1 MLAATYLYLFS
12 FVLFKWWHLQWGH
25 INRTPNLAVHNL
37 PVSEWAKSLLFFV
50 PPDEVLN
57 TSIVMSLWGRDSS
70 ICDPFCCN
78 YTPSTKWDM
87 TWVSIASSS
96 LAVFFV
102 WGFLFFLEPLQCL
115 FCRPSVKPTF
125 VWGTDILNNDRW
137 KTWGRTRCNDKVETL
152 DRNRQVRL

>member
-37 PVSEWAKSLLFFV
+37 PVSEWAKSFLFFV

-102 WGFLFFLEPLQCL
+102 WGFLFFWNHFNVFSAGHLSSLLLYEGLIFL
-115 FCRPSVKPTF
+115 IM
-125 VWGTDILNNDRW
+125 TDEKREGVPDVMTRW
-137 KTWGRTRCNDKVETL
+137 KP
-152 DRNRQVRL
+152 

>member
-102 WGFLFFLEPLQCL
+102 WGFLFFWNHFNVFSAGHLSSLLLYEGLIFL
-115 FCRPSVKPTF
+115 IM
-125 VWGTDILNNDRW
+125 TDEKREGVPDVMTRW
-137 KTWGRTRCNDKVETL
+137 KP
-152 DRNRQVRL
+152 

>member
-37 PVSEWAKSLLFFV
+37 PVSEWAKSFLFFM
-50 PPDEVLN
+50 PPDDVLN

-102 WGFLFFLEPLQCL
+102 WGFLFFWNHFNVFSAGHLSSLLLYEGLIFL
-115 FCRPSVKPTF
+115 IM
-125 VWGTDILNNDRW
+125 TDEKREGVPDVMTRW
-137 KTWGRTRCNDKVETL
+137 KP
-152 DRNRQVRL
+152 